1 MVTHTLSALCVNL
14 IHLSTTV
21 LGLSNKIA
29 GNVSVDGCWNGQVTY
44 THNVLLHALA
54 GMHWW

>member
-1 MVTHTLSALCVNL
+1 MVTRTLSALSVNL

-54 GMHWW
+54 GMH